1 MSFVSCVGIE
11 LQKIRR
17 SKILWL
23 LWIPAVL
30 LWLPALLNLNGNFV
44 AQAEGMALADN
55 YRIQGFL
62 AMTWFM
68 YPACMVVCTVLLS
81 QLERNNRGMVKML
94 TLPVNPAKWSA
105 AKFVVLL
112 LLAAAQVAAS
122 TAAYFASAALATW
135 IAGTSFLSPPL
146 VALREAAAIYGASIP
161 MLAVF
166 WMLATVVRTPVFSV
180 GMGFAAIVPSVLMI
194 NTSLWFVYPLCY
206 PLYWANWERGQ
217 LAAGSNAAAL
227 PLLPWIPLAV
237 GIAVLSLLLACL
249 RYGAAERE

>member
-30 LWLPALLNLNGNFV
+30 LWLPALLNLNGNFA

-81 QLERNNRGMVKML
+81 QLERSNRGMVKML

-122 TAAYFASAALATW
+122 
-135 IAGTSFLSPPL
+135 GRP
-146 VALREAAAIYGASIP
+146 ALRVRRP
-161 MLAVF
+161 RRDLA
-166 WMLATVVRTPVFSV
+166 RDDPDPVPRD
-180 GMGFAAIVPSVLMI
+180 VPR
-194 NTSLWFVYPLCY
+194 P
-206 PLYWANWERGQ
+206 AR
-217 LAAGSNAAAL
+217 
-227 PLLPWIPLAV
+227 AV
-237 GIAVLSLLLACL
+237 A
-249 RYGAAERE
+249 RR

>member
-30 LWLPALLNLNGNFV
+30 LWLPALLNLNGNFA

-94 TLPVNPAKWSA
+94 TLPVNHAKWSA
-105 AKFVVLL
+105 A
-112 LLAAAQVAAS
+112 
-122 TAAYFASAALATW
+122 
-135 IAGTSFLSPPL
+135 
-146 VALREAAAIYGASIP
+146 
-161 MLAVF
+161 
-166 WMLATVVRTPVFSV
+166 
-180 GMGFAAIVPSVLMI
+180 
-194 NTSLWFVYPLCY
+194 
-206 PLYWANWERGQ
+206 
-217 LAAGSNAAAL
+217 
-227 PLLPWIPLAV
+227 
-237 GIAVLSLLLACL
+237 
-249 RYGAAERE
+249 

>member
-1 MSFVSCVGIE
+1 
-11 LQKIRR
+11 
-17 SKILWL
+17 
-23 LWIPAVL
+23 
-30 LWLPALLNLNGNFV
+30 
-44 AQAEGMALADN
+44 
-55 YRIQGFL
+55 
-62 AMTWFM
+62 
-68 YPACMVVCTVLLS
+68 
-81 QLERNNRGMVKML
+81 MVKML

-180 GMGFAAIVPSVLMI
+180 GMGFAAIVPPRVDDQYAPVVCLSPVL
-194 NTSLWFVYPLCY
+194 SAVL
-206 PLYWANWERGQ
+206 GQ
-217 LAAGSNAAAL
+217 LGAGTACRRFERCGVAAVAVDSSGGGHRRFEPADRLPAL
-227 PLLPWIPLAV
+227 WRGGTGMTLE
-237 GIAVLSLLLACL
+237 GE
-249 RYGAAERE
+249 GAL